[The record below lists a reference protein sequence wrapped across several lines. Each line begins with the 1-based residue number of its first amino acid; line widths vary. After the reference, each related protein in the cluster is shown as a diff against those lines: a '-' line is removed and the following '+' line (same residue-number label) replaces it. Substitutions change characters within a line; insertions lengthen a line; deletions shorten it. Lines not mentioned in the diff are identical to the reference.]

1 VEAAEPAQDGQRRVF
16 ENASDEH
23 QPFAFAIFGR
33 EADSLGNGVVRP
45 ANGGLLAVEHDT
57 AAVLGQFAK
66 NNLCQLRPAR
76 ADQAREPDDF
86 ARVDMKAHILMPVAA
101 QAGHPQDLAVCA
113 RAPPLDEFGKLAADH
128 EAYDLAI
135 GQLGRGSDRD
145 ELAIAQDGHAIT
157 QP

>member
-1 VEAAEPAQDGQRRVF
+1 
-16 ENASDEH
+16 
-23 QPFAFAIFGR
+23 
-33 EADSLGNGVVRP
+33 
-45 ANGGLLAVEHDT
+45 
-57 AAVLGQFAK
+57 
-66 NNLCQLRPAR
+66 
-76 ADQAREPDDF
+76 
-86 ARVDMKAHILMPVAA
+86 MKAHILMPVAA

-157 QP
+157 QPQDFLDAVGYVDDRHPFIAQPADQREQALHLFIGQR